1 MESFKELK
9 VWQKS
14 MLLAEQI
21 LHCSDELIKL
31 KRYGFANQVERS
43 ALSIPSNIAEGYNRK
58 STKEYIQFLSIAL
71 GSLAELETQ
80 TILAIRMSYISEDKG
95 YEALSSI
102 SEVGKMLRVL
112 VQKLKAKHTE
122 ILEPLYPMP

>member
-14 MLLAEQI
+14 MALAEQVLLCADDI
-21 LHCSDELIKL
+21 AKLHH
-31 KRYGFANQVERS
+31 YGFSNQMERA

-71 GSLAELETQ
+71 GSAAELETQ
-80 TILAIRMSYISEDKG
+80 VILAARMSYIAENKG
-95 YEALSSI
+95 EEILSSL

-112 VQKLKAKHTE
+112 VQKLKIRLNE
-122 ILEPLYPMP
+122 VLESLTPVP

>member
-1 MESFKELK
+1 MESFKELR

-14 MLLAEQI
+14 MSLAEQV
-21 LHCSDELIKL
+21 LYCADDLIKL
-31 KRYGFANQVERS
+31 RHYGFANQMERA

-80 TILAIRMSYISEDKG
+80 IILAMRIKYIMEKQGQNIVSLISE
-95 YEALSSI
+95 A
-102 SEVGKMLRVL
+102 GKMLRVL
-112 VQKLKAKHTE
+112 TQKLYAKQS
-122 ILEPLYPMP
+122 EPIKSLYSIP